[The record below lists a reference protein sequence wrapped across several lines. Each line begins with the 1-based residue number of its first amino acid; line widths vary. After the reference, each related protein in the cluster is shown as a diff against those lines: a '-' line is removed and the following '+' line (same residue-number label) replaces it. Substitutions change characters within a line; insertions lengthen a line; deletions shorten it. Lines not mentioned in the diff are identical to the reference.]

1 MVDSV
6 DGLVTNCRNARKYR
20 GGWKVL
26 RRRRKKEEN
35 GKCFLT
41 GKCYRVKLILFF
53 FKPRFSFNR
62 SCLQFRLQYCS
73 IKRHL
78 KRLAKAPRKHVN
90 KPRLSSFSGATNSSR
105 SAMLQLCST
114 RKPTVT
120 RSNGALQTQR
130 NGA

>member
-41 GKCYRVKLILFF
+41 GKCYRVKLILFYF
-53 FKPRFSFNR
+53 LNHDSVLTVAVY
-62 SCLQFRLQYCS
+62 SSGCS
-73 IKRHL
+73 IVAL
-78 KRLAKAPRKHVN
+78 
-90 KPRLSSFSGATNSSR
+90 
-105 SAMLQLCST
+105 
-114 RKPTVT
+114 
-120 RSNGALQTQR
+120 NGI
-130 NGA
+130 